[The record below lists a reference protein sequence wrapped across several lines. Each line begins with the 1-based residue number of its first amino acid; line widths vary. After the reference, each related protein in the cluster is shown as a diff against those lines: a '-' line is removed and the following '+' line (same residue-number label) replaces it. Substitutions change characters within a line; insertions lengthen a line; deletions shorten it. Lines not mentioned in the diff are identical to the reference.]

1 MFIQILNELI
11 PAQIGLKY
19 YQTFTQTLCLSV
31 WPGQKLMNRRELVI
45 SGWLPLTFH
54 FRCKMT
60 MTMLQ
65 ALLI

>member
-1 MFIQILNELI
+1 VIVNIILHEASLMFIQILNELI

-45 SGWLPLTFH
+45 SG
-54 FRCKMT
+54 
-60 MTMLQ
+60 
-65 ALLI
+65 